1 LAGLSA
7 VNAKVINI
15 GQHSLDVRQT
25 LKWVV
30 YALVIINFG
39 LYVRDDWVIAGHTL
53 YSGSSLFDISRAFAT
68 TIDES
73 AWIILL
79 LLFELET
86 YLLSDEPL
94 SRGKAR
100 LMQGIRLVCYISLAH
115 TLYAY
120 AVYLTEIYG
129 SVPIEGITS
138 LCQLVDKDLSYA
150 FNLVYSEINSSN
162 CASLSSANQFFYVDP
177 PTFFIVEDSAGLVI
191 EKQLAWVD
199 MFEAIIWLLI
209 LFTIE
214 VAVWLQD
221 RNIGEGLIFRGLSI
235 TKFCL
240 YSLLWVAAG
249 YWIYRGHY
257 MFAWDEFVWIA
268 GFVAIE
274 MNIVE
279 WRNEINEAEV

>member
-1 LAGLSA
+1 MS
-7 VNAKVINI
+7 AKVITI
-15 GQHSLDVRQT
+15 GQYSLDVRQT
-25 LKWVV
+25 IKWSV

-39 LYVRDDWVIAGHTL
+39 FYIRNDWVIAGHTL
-53 YSGSSLFDISRAFAT
+53 YAGSSLLEVSRAFAT

-94 SRGKAR
+94 SRTKTL
-100 LMQGIRLVCYISLAH
+100 LMQGVKVVCYISLAH

-120 AVYLTEIYG
+120 GVYLTEIYA
-129 SVPIEGITS
+129 SVPVEGVTN
-138 LCQLVDKDLSYA
+138 LCQLIEKDLSYA
-150 FNLVYSEINSSN
+150 FNLAYSDINSSN

-177 PTFFIVEDSAGLVI
+177 PTFFIVEDAAGLAI
-191 EKQLAWVD
+191 EKELAWID

-209 LFTIE
+209 LLSIE

-221 RNIGEGLIFRGLSI
+221 RNVGQGIIFKGLGIAKL
-235 TKFCL
+235 CL
-240 YSLLWVAAG
+240 YSLLWAAAG

-279 WRNEINEAEV
+279 WRDEINDAEA

>member
-1 LAGLSA
+1 MS
-7 VNAKVINI
+7 AKVITI
-15 GQHSLDVRQT
+15 GQYSLDVRQT
-25 LKWVV
+25 IKWSV

-39 LYVRDDWVIAGHTL
+39 FYIRNDLVIASHTL
-53 YSGSSLFDISRAFAT
+53 YSGSSLLEISRAFAT

-86 YLLSDEPL
+86 YLLSDDPL
-94 SRGKAR
+94 SRAKTL

-120 AVYLTEIYG
+120 GVYLAEIYAA
-129 SVPIEGITS
+129 VPVEGVTN
-138 LCQLVDKDLSYA
+138 LCQLIGKDLSYA
-150 FNLVYSEINSSN
+150 SNLVYSEINSSN

-177 PTFFIVEDSAGLVI
+177 PTFFIVEDAAGLAI
-191 EKQLAWVD
+191 EKQLAWID
-199 MFEAIIWLLI
+199 IFEAIIWLLI
-209 LFTIE
+209 LLSIE

-221 RNIGEGLIFRGLSI
+221 RNVGQGIIFKGLGIAKL
-235 TKFCL
+235 CL
-240 YSLLWVAAG
+240 YSLLWAAAG

-279 WRNEINEAEV
+279 WRDEINDAEA

>member
-1 LAGLSA
+1 MS
-7 VNAKVINI
+7 AKVITI
-15 GQHSLDVRQT
+15 GQYSLDVRQT
-25 LKWVV
+25 IKWSV

-39 LYVRDDWVIAGHTL
+39 FYIRNDLVIASHTL
-53 YSGSSLFDISRAFAT
+53 YSGSSLLEISRAFAT

-86 YLLSDEPL
+86 YLLSDDPL
-94 SRGKAR
+94 SRAKTL

-120 AVYLTEIYG
+120 GVYLAEIYAA
-129 SVPIEGITS
+129 VPVEGVTN
-138 LCQLVDKDLSYA
+138 LCQLIGKDLSYA
-150 FNLVYSEINSSN
+150 SNLVYSEINSSN

-177 PTFFIVEDSAGLVI
+177 PTFFIVEDAAGLAI
-191 EKQLAWVD
+191 EKQLAWID

-209 LFTIE
+209 LLSIE

-221 RNIGEGLIFRGLSI
+221 RNIGQGIVFKGLGIAKL
-235 TKFCL
+235 CL
-240 YSLLWVAAG
+240 YSLLWAAAG

-274 MNIVE
+274 INIVQ
-279 WRNEINEAEV
+279 WRDEINDAEA

>member
-1 LAGLSA
+1 M
-7 VNAKVINI
+7 NAKVITI
-15 GQHSLDVRQT
+15 GQYSLELRQT
-25 LKWVV
+25 IKWVV
-30 YALVIINFG
+30 YALVIVNFG
-39 LYVRDDWVIAGHTL
+39 FYIRNDWVIAGHTL
-53 YSGSSLFDISRAFAT
+53 YAGSSLLEISRAFAT

-86 YLLSDEPL
+86 YLLSDDPL
-94 SRGKAR
+94 SRAKTL

-120 AVYLTEIYG
+120 GVYLTEIYAA
-129 SVPIEGITS
+129 VPVEGVTN
-138 LCQLVDKDLSYA
+138 LCQLVGKDLSYA
-150 FNLVYSEINSSN
+150 YNLVYSDIDSSN
-162 CASLSSANQFFYVDP
+162 CASLSTANQFFYVDP

-191 EKQLAWVD
+191 EKQLAWID

-209 LFTIE
+209 LLSIE

-221 RNIGEGLIFRGLSI
+221 RNIGEGLIFKGLSI
-235 TKFCL
+235 TKWCL
-240 YSLLWVAAG
+240 YSFLWAAAG
-249 YWIYRGHY
+249 YWIFRGHY

-279 WRNEINEAEV
+279 WRNEINETDV

>member
-1 LAGLSA
+1 M
-7 VNAKVINI
+7 NAKVITI
-15 GQHSLDVRQT
+15 GQYSLELRQT
-25 LKWVV
+25 IKWVV
-30 YALVIINFG
+30 YALVIVNFG
-39 LYVRDDWVIAGHTL
+39 FYIRNDWVIAGHTL
-53 YSGSSLFDISRAFAT
+53 YAGSSLLEISRAFAT

-86 YLLSDEPL
+86 YLLSDDPL
-94 SRGKAR
+94 SRAKTL

-120 AVYLTEIYG
+120 GVYLTEIYAA
-129 SVPIEGITS
+129 VPVEGVTN
-138 LCQLVDKDLSYA
+138 LCQLVGKDLSYA
-150 FNLVYSEINSSN
+150 YNLVYSEIDSSN
-162 CASLSSANQFFYVDP
+162 CASLSTANQFFYVDP

-191 EKQLAWVD
+191 EKQLAWID

-209 LFTIE
+209 LLSIE

-221 RNIGEGLIFRGLSI
+221 RNIGEGLIFKGLSI
-235 TKFCL
+235 TKWCL
-240 YSLLWVAAG
+240 YSFLWAAAG
-249 YWIYRGHY
+249 YWIFRGHY

-279 WRNEINEAEV
+279 WRNEINETDV

>member
-1 LAGLSA
+1 MS
-7 VNAKVINI
+7 AKVITI
-15 GQHSLDVRQT
+15 GQYSLDVRQT
-25 LKWVV
+25 IKWSV

-39 LYVRDDWVIAGHTL
+39 FYIRNDWVIAGHTL
-53 YSGSSLFDISRAFAT
+53 YAGSSLLEVSRAFAT

-94 SRGKAR
+94 SRTKTL
-100 LMQGIRLVCYISLAH
+100 LMQGVRVVCYISLAH

-120 AVYLTEIYG
+120 GVYLTEIYA
-129 SVPIEGITS
+129 SVPIEGVTN
-138 LCQLVDKDLSYA
+138 LCQLIEEDLSYA
-150 FNLVYSEINSSN
+150 FNLAYSEINSSN

-177 PTFFIVEDSAGLVI
+177 PTFFIVEDAAGLAI
-191 EKQLAWVD
+191 EKELAWID

-209 LFTIE
+209 LLSIE

-221 RNIGEGLIFRGLSI
+221 RNVGQGIIFKGLGIAKL
-235 TKFCL
+235 CL
-240 YSLLWVAAG
+240 YSLLWAAAG

-279 WRNEINEAEV
+279 WRDEINDAEA

>member
-1 LAGLSA
+1 MS
-7 VNAKVINI
+7 AKVITI
-15 GQHSLDVRQT
+15 GQYSLDVRQT
-25 LKWVV
+25 IKWSV

-39 LYVRDDWVIAGHTL
+39 FYIRNDWVIAGHTL
-53 YSGSSLFDISRAFAT
+53 YAGSSLLEVSRAFAT

-94 SRGKAR
+94 SRTKTL
-100 LMQGIRLVCYISLAH
+100 LMQGVRVVCYISLAH

-120 AVYLTEIYG
+120 GVYLTEIYA
-129 SVPIEGITS
+129 SVPVEGVTN
-138 LCQLVDKDLSYA
+138 LCQLIEKDLSYA
-150 FNLVYSEINSSN
+150 FNLVYSDINSSN

-177 PTFFIVEDSAGLVI
+177 PTFFIVEDAAGLAI
-191 EKQLAWVD
+191 EKELAWID

-209 LFTIE
+209 LLSIE

-221 RNIGEGLIFRGLSI
+221 RNVGQGIIFKGLGIAKL
-235 TKFCL
+235 CL
-240 YSLLWVAAG
+240 YSLLWAAAG

-279 WRNEINEAEV
+279 WRDEINDAEA

>member
-1 LAGLSA
+1 MS
-7 VNAKVINI
+7 AKVITI
-15 GQHSLDVRQT
+15 GQYSLDVRQT
-25 LKWVV
+25 IKWSV

-39 LYVRDDWVIAGHTL
+39 FYIRNDWVIAGHTL
-53 YSGSSLFDISRAFAT
+53 YVGSSLLEVSRAFAT

-94 SRGKAR
+94 SRTKTL
-100 LMQGIRLVCYISLAH
+100 LMQGVRVVCYISLAH

-120 AVYLTEIYG
+120 GVYLTEIYA
-129 SVPIEGITS
+129 SVPVEGVTN
-138 LCQLVDKDLSYA
+138 LCQLIEKDLSYA
-150 FNLVYSEINSSN
+150 FNLAYSDINSSN

-177 PTFFIVEDSAGLVI
+177 PTFFIVEDAAGLAI
-191 EKQLAWVD
+191 EKELAWID

-209 LFTIE
+209 LLSIE

-221 RNIGEGLIFRGLSI
+221 RNIGQGIIFKGLGIAKL
-235 TKFCL
+235 CL
-240 YSLLWVAAG
+240 YSLLWAAAG

-279 WRNEINEAEV
+279 WRDEINDAEA

>member
-1 LAGLSA
+1 M
-7 VNAKVINI
+7 NAKVITI
-15 GQHSLDVRQT
+15 GQQSFEIRQT
-25 LKWVV
+25 IKWLV
-30 YALVIINFG
+30 YTLVIINFG
-39 LYVRDDWVIAGHTL
+39 FYIRNDLVIAGHTL
-53 YSGSSLFDISRAFAT
+53 YSGSSLLEISRAFAT

-86 YLLSDEPL
+86 YLLSGDPL
-94 SRGKAR
+94 SRAKTL

-120 AVYLTEIYG
+120 GVYLAEIYAA
-129 SVPIEGITS
+129 VPVEEVTN
-138 LCQLVDKDLSYA
+138 LCQLIGKDLSYA
-150 FNLVYSEINSSN
+150 SNLVYSEINSSN

-177 PTFFIVEDSAGLVI
+177 PTFFIVEDAAGLAI
-191 EKQLAWVD
+191 EKQLAWID
-199 MFEAIIWLLI
+199 IFEAIIWLLI
-209 LFTIE
+209 LLSIE

-221 RNIGEGLIFRGLSI
+221 RNIGQGLIFKTLSI
-235 TKFCL
+235 TKWCL
-240 YSLLWVAAG
+240 YSLLWAAAG

-279 WRNEINEAEV
+279 WRNEINDAEV

>member
-1 LAGLSA
+1 M
-7 VNAKVINI
+7 NAKVITI
-15 GQHSLDVRQT
+15 GQYSLELRQT
-25 LKWVV
+25 IKWVV
-30 YALVIINFG
+30 YALVIVNFG
-39 LYVRDDWVIAGHTL
+39 FYIRNDWVIAGHTL
-53 YSGSSLFDISRAFAT
+53 YAGSSLLEISRAFAT

-86 YLLSDEPL
+86 YLLSDDPL
-94 SRGKAR
+94 SRAKTL

-120 AVYLTEIYG
+120 GVYLTEIYAA
-129 SVPIEGITS
+129 VPVEGVTN
-138 LCQLVDKDLSYA
+138 LCQLVGKDLSYA
-150 FNLVYSEINSSN
+150 YNLVYSEIESSN
-162 CASLSSANQFFYVDP
+162 CASLSTANQFFYVDP

-191 EKQLAWVD
+191 EKQLAWID

-209 LFTIE
+209 LLSIE

-221 RNIGEGLIFRGLSI
+221 RNIGEGLIFKGLSI
-235 TKFCL
+235 TKWCL
-240 YSLLWVAAG
+240 YSFLWAAAG
-249 YWIYRGHY
+249 YWIFRGHY

-279 WRNEINEAEV
+279 WRNEINETDV

>member
-1 LAGLSA
+1 M
-7 VNAKVINI
+7 NAKVITI
-15 GQHSLDVRQT
+15 GQQSFEIRQT
-25 LKWVV
+25 IKWLV
-30 YALVIINFG
+30 YTLVIINFG
-39 LYVRDDWVIAGHTL
+39 FYIRNDLVIAGHTL
-53 YSGSSLFDISRAFAT
+53 YSGSSLLEISRAFAT

-86 YLLSDEPL
+86 YLLSDDPL
-94 SRGKAR
+94 SRAKTL

-120 AVYLTEIYG
+120 GVYLAEIYAA
-129 SVPIEGITS
+129 VPVEGVTN
-138 LCQLVDKDLSYA
+138 LCQLIGKDLSYA
-150 FNLVYSEINSSN
+150 SNLVYSEINSSN

-177 PTFFIVEDSAGLVI
+177 PTFFIVEDAAGLVI
-191 EKQLAWVD
+191 EKQLAWID
-199 MFEAIIWLLI
+199 IFEAIIWLLI
-209 LFTIE
+209 LLSIE
-214 VAVWLQD
+214 IAVWLQD
-221 RNIGEGLIFRGLSI
+221 RNIGQGLIFKTLSI
-235 TKFCL
+235 TKWCL
-240 YSLLWVAAG
+240 CSLLWAAAG

-279 WRNEINEAEV
+279 WRNEINDAEV

>member
-1 LAGLSA
+1 M
-7 VNAKVINI
+7 NAKVITI
-15 GQHSLDVRQT
+15 GQYSLELRQT
-25 LKWVV
+25 IKWVV
-30 YALVIINFG
+30 YALVIVNFG
-39 LYVRDDWVIAGHTL
+39 FYIRNDWVIAGHTL
-53 YSGSSLFDISRAFAT
+53 YAGSSLLEISRAFAT

-86 YLLSDEPL
+86 YLLSDDPL
-94 SRGKAR
+94 SRAKTL

-120 AVYLTEIYG
+120 GVYLTEIYAA
-129 SVPIEGITS
+129 VPVEGVTN
-138 LCQLVDKDLSYA
+138 LCQLVGKDLSYA
-150 FNLVYSEINSSN
+150 YNLVYSEIDSSN
-162 CASLSSANQFFYVDP
+162 CASLSTANQFFYVDP

-191 EKQLAWVD
+191 EKQLAWID

-209 LFTIE
+209 LLSIE

-221 RNIGEGLIFRGLSI
+221 RNIGQGLIFKTLSI
-235 TKFCL
+235 TKWCL
-240 YSLLWVAAG
+240 YSFLWAAAG
-249 YWIYRGHY
+249 YWIFRGHY

-279 WRNEINEAEV
+279 WRNEINETDV

>member
-1 LAGLSA
+1 M
-7 VNAKVINI
+7 NAKVVTI
-15 GQHSLDVRQT
+15 GQQSFEIRQT
-25 LKWVV
+25 IKWLV
-30 YALVIINFG
+30 YTLVIINFG
-39 LYVRDDWVIAGHTL
+39 FYIRNDLVIAGHTL
-53 YSGSSLFDISRAFAT
+53 YSGSSLLEISRAFAT

-86 YLLSDEPL
+86 YLLSDDPL
-94 SRGKAR
+94 SRAKTL

-120 AVYLTEIYG
+120 GVYLAEIYAA
-129 SVPIEGITS
+129 VPVEGVTN
-138 LCQLVDKDLSYA
+138 LCQLIGKDLSYA
-150 FNLVYSEINSSN
+150 SNLVYSKINSSN

-177 PTFFIVEDSAGLVI
+177 PTFFIVEDAAGLAI
-191 EKQLAWVD
+191 EKQLAWID
-199 MFEAIIWLLI
+199 IFEAIIWLLI
-209 LFTIE
+209 LLSIE

-221 RNIGEGLIFRGLSI
+221 RNIGQGLIFKTLSI
-235 TKFCL
+235 TKWCL
-240 YSLLWVAAG
+240 YSLLWAAAG

-279 WRNEINEAEV
+279 WRNEINDAEV

>member
-1 LAGLSA
+1 M
-7 VNAKVINI
+7 NAKVITI
-15 GQHSLDVRQT
+15 GEQSFEIRQT
-25 LKWVV
+25 IKWLV
-30 YALVIINFG
+30 YTLVIINFG
-39 LYVRDDWVIAGHTL
+39 FYIRNDLVIADHTL
-53 YSGSSLFDISRAFAT
+53 YSGSSLLEISRAFAT

-86 YLLSDEPL
+86 YLLSDDPL
-94 SRGKAR
+94 SRAKTL

-120 AVYLTEIYG
+120 GVYLAEIYAA
-129 SVPIEGITS
+129 VPVEGVTN
-138 LCQLVDKDLSYA
+138 LCQLIGKDLSYA
-150 FNLVYSEINSSN
+150 SNLVYSKINSSN

-177 PTFFIVEDSAGLVI
+177 PTFFIVEDTAGLAI
-191 EKQLAWVD
+191 EKQLAWID
-199 MFEAIIWLLI
+199 IFEAIIWLLI
-209 LFTIE
+209 LLSIE

-221 RNIGEGLIFRGLSI
+221 RNIGQGLIFKTLSI
-235 TKFCL
+235 TKWCL
-240 YSLLWVAAG
+240 YSLLWAAAG

-279 WRNEINEAEV
+279 WRNEINDAEV

>member
-1 LAGLSA
+1 MS
-7 VNAKVINI
+7 AKVITI
-15 GQHSLDVRQT
+15 GQYSLDVRQT
-25 LKWVV
+25 IKWSV

-39 LYVRDDWVIAGHTL
+39 FYIRNDWVIAGHTL
-53 YSGSSLFDISRAFAT
+53 YAGSSILEVSRAFAT

-86 YLLSDEPL
+86 YLLSDEPP
-94 SRGKAR
+94 SRAKTL
-100 LMQGIRLVCYISLAH
+100 LMQGVRVVCYISLAH

-120 AVYLTEIYG
+120 GVYLTEIYA
-129 SVPIEGITS
+129 SVPVEGVTN
-138 LCQLVDKDLSYA
+138 LCQLIEKDLSYA
-150 FNLVYSEINSSN
+150 FNLAYSEINSSN

-177 PTFFIVEDSAGLVI
+177 PTFFIVEDAAGLAI
-191 EKQLAWVD
+191 EKQLAWID

-209 LFTIE
+209 LLSIE

-221 RNIGEGLIFRGLSI
+221 RNIGQGIIFKGLGIAKL
-235 TKFCL
+235 CL
-240 YSLLWVAAG
+240 YSLLWAAAG

-279 WRNEINEAEV
+279 WRDEINDAEA

>member
-1 LAGLSA
+1 M
-7 VNAKVINI
+7 NAKVITI
-15 GQHSLDVRQT
+15 GQQSFEIRQT
-25 LKWVV
+25 IKWLV
-30 YALVIINFG
+30 YTLVIINFG
-39 LYVRDDWVIAGHTL
+39 FYIRNDLVIAGHTL
-53 YSGSSLFDISRAFAT
+53 YSGSSLLEISRAFAT

-86 YLLSDEPL
+86 YLLSDDPL
-94 SRGKAR
+94 SRAKTL

-120 AVYLTEIYG
+120 GVYLAEIYAA
-129 SVPIEGITS
+129 VPVEGVTN
-138 LCQLVDKDLSYA
+138 LCQLIGKDLSYA
-150 FNLVYSEINSSN
+150 SNLVYSEINSSN

-177 PTFFIVEDSAGLVI
+177 PTFFIVEDTAGLAI
-191 EKQLAWVD
+191 EKQLAWID
-199 MFEAIIWLLI
+199 IFEAIIWLLI
-209 LFTIE
+209 LLSIE

-221 RNIGEGLIFRGLSI
+221 RNIGQGLIFKTLSI
-235 TKFCL
+235 TKWCL
-240 YSLLWVAAG
+240 YSLLWAAAG

-279 WRNEINEAEV
+279 WRNEINDAEV

>member
-1 LAGLSA
+1 MS
-7 VNAKVINI
+7 AKVITI
-15 GQHSLDVRQT
+15 GQYSLDVRQT
-25 LKWVV
+25 IKWSV

-39 LYVRDDWVIAGHTL
+39 FYIRNDWVIAGHTL
-53 YSGSSLFDISRAFAT
+53 YAGSSLLEISRAFAT

-94 SRGKAR
+94 SRAKTL
-100 LMQGIRLVCYISLAH
+100 LMQGVRVVCYISLAH

-120 AVYLTEIYG
+120 GVYLTEIYA
-129 SVPIEGITS
+129 SVPVEGVTN
-138 LCQLVDKDLSYA
+138 LCQLIEKDLSYA
-150 FNLVYSEINSSN
+150 FNLAYSEINSSN

-177 PTFFIVEDSAGLVI
+177 PTFFIVEDAAGLAI
-191 EKQLAWVD
+191 EKELAWID

-209 LFTIE
+209 LLSIE

-221 RNIGEGLIFRGLSI
+221 RNIGQGIIFKGLGIAKL
-235 TKFCL
+235 CL
-240 YSLLWVAAG
+240 YSLLWAAAG

-274 MNIVE
+274 MNIVQ
-279 WRNEINEAEV
+279 WRDEINDAEA

>member
-1 LAGLSA
+1 M
-7 VNAKVINI
+7 NAKVITI
-15 GQHSLDVRQT
+15 GQYSLELRQT
-25 LKWVV
+25 IKWVV
-30 YALVIINFG
+30 YALVIVNFG
-39 LYVRDDWVIAGHTL
+39 FYIRNDWVIAGHTL
-53 YSGSSLFDISRAFAT
+53 YAGSSLLEISRAFAT

-86 YLLSDEPL
+86 YLLSDDPL
-94 SRGKAR
+94 SRAKTL

-120 AVYLTEIYG
+120 GVYLTKIYAA
-129 SVPIEGITS
+129 VPVEGVTN
-138 LCQLVDKDLSYA
+138 LCQLVGKDLSYA
-150 FNLVYSEINSSN
+150 YNLVYSEIDSSN
-162 CASLSSANQFFYVDP
+162 CAGLSTANQFFYVDP

-191 EKQLAWVD
+191 EKQLAWID

-209 LFTIE
+209 LLSIE

-221 RNIGEGLIFRGLSI
+221 RNIGEGLIFKGLSI
-235 TKFCL
+235 TKWCL
-240 YSLLWVAAG
+240 YSFLWAAAG
-249 YWIYRGHY
+249 YWIFRGHY

-279 WRNEINEAEV
+279 WRNEINETDV

>member
-1 LAGLSA
+1 M
-7 VNAKVINI
+7 NAKVITI
-15 GQHSLDVRQT
+15 GQQSFEIRQT
-25 LKWVV
+25 IKWLV
-30 YALVIINFG
+30 YTLVIINFG
-39 LYVRDDWVIAGHTL
+39 FYIRNDLVIAGHTL
-53 YSGSSLFDISRAFAT
+53 YSGSSLLEISRAFAT

-94 SRGKAR
+94 SRAKTL

-120 AVYLTEIYG
+120 GVYLAEIYAA
-129 SVPIEGITS
+129 VPVEGVTN
-138 LCQLVDKDLSYA
+138 LCQLIGKDLSYA
-150 FNLVYSEINSSN
+150 SNLVYSEINSSN

-177 PTFFIVEDSAGLVI
+177 PTFFIVEDAAGLAI
-191 EKQLAWVD
+191 EKQLAWID
-199 MFEAIIWLLI
+199 IFEAIIWLLI
-209 LFTIE
+209 LLSIE

-221 RNIGEGLIFRGLSI
+221 RNIGQGLIFKTLSI
-235 TKFCL
+235 TKWCL
-240 YSLLWVAAG
+240 YSLLWAAAG

-279 WRNEINEAEV
+279 WRNEINDAEV

>member
-1 LAGLSA
+1 M
-7 VNAKVINI
+7 NAKVITI
-15 GQHSLDVRQT
+15 GEQSFEIRQT
-25 LKWVV
+25 IKWLV
-30 YALVIINFG
+30 YTLVIINFG
-39 LYVRDDWVIAGHTL
+39 FYIRNDLVIAGHTL
-53 YSGSSLFDISRAFAT
+53 YSGSSLLEISRAFAT

-86 YLLSDEPL
+86 YLLSDDPL
-94 SRGKAR
+94 SRAKTL

-120 AVYLTEIYG
+120 GVYLAEIYAA
-129 SVPIEGITS
+129 VPVEGVTN
-138 LCQLVDKDLSYA
+138 LCQLIGKDLSYA
-150 FNLVYSEINSSN
+150 SNLVYSEINSSN

-177 PTFFIVEDSAGLVI
+177 PTFFIVEDAAGLAI
-191 EKQLAWVD
+191 EKQLAWID
-199 MFEAIIWLLI
+199 IFEAIIWLLI
-209 LFTIE
+209 LLSIE

-221 RNIGEGLIFRGLSI
+221 RNIGQGLIFKTLSI
-235 TKFCL
+235 TKWCL
-240 YSLLWVAAG
+240 YSLLWAAAG

-274 MNIVE
+274 MNMRA
-279 WRNEINEAEV
+279 WRKELIEANQAA

>member
-1 LAGLSA
+1 M
-7 VNAKVINI
+7 NAKVITI
-15 GQHSLDVRQT
+15 GQQSFEIRQT
-25 LKWVV
+25 IKWLV
-30 YALVIINFG
+30 YTLVIINFG
-39 LYVRDDWVIAGHTL
+39 FYIRNDLVIAGHTL
-53 YSGSSLFDISRAFAT
+53 YSGSSLLEISRAFAT

-86 YLLSDEPL
+86 YLLSDDPL
-94 SRGKAR
+94 SRAKTL

-120 AVYLTEIYG
+120 GVYLAEIYAA
-129 SVPIEGITS
+129 VPVEGVTN
-138 LCQLVDKDLSYA
+138 LCQLIGKDLSYA
-150 FNLVYSEINSSN
+150 SNLVYSKINSSN

-177 PTFFIVEDSAGLVI
+177 PTFFIVEDAAGLAI
-191 EKQLAWVD
+191 EKQLAWID
-199 MFEAIIWLLI
+199 IFEAIIWLLI
-209 LFTIE
+209 LLSIE

-221 RNIGEGLIFRGLSI
+221 RNIGQGLIFKTLSI
-235 TKFCL
+235 TKWCL
-240 YSLLWVAAG
+240 YSLLWAAAG

-279 WRNEINEAEV
+279 WRNEINDAEV

>member
-1 LAGLSA
+1 M
-7 VNAKVINI
+7 NAKVITI
-15 GQHSLDVRQT
+15 GQQPFEIRQT
-25 LKWVV
+25 IKWLV
-30 YALVIINFG
+30 YTLVIINFG
-39 LYVRDDWVIAGHTL
+39 FYIRNDLVIAGHTL
-53 YSGSSLFDISRAFAT
+53 YSGSSLLEISRAFAT

-86 YLLSDEPL
+86 YLLSDDPL
-94 SRGKAR
+94 SRAKTL

-120 AVYLTEIYG
+120 GVYLAEIYAA
-129 SVPIEGITS
+129 VPVEGVTN
-138 LCQLVDKDLSYA
+138 LCQLIGKDLSYA
-150 FNLVYSEINSSN
+150 SNLVYSEINSSN

-177 PTFFIVEDSAGLVI
+177 PTFFIVEDAAGLAI
-191 EKQLAWVD
+191 EKQLAWID
-199 MFEAIIWLLI
+199 IFEAIIWLLI
-209 LFTIE
+209 LLSIE

-221 RNIGEGLIFRGLSI
+221 RNIGQGLIFKTLSI
-235 TKFCL
+235 TKWCL
-240 YSLLWVAAG
+240 YSLLWAAAG

-279 WRNEINEAEV
+279 WRNEINDAEV

>member
-1 LAGLSA
+1 MS
-7 VNAKVINI
+7 AKVITI
-15 GQHSLDVRQT
+15 GQYSLDVRQT
-25 LKWVV
+25 IKWSV

-39 LYVRDDWVIAGHTL
+39 FYIRNDLVIASHTL
-53 YSGSSLFDISRAFAT
+53 YSGSSLLEISRAFAT

-86 YLLSDEPL
+86 YLLSDDPL
-94 SRGKAR
+94 SRAKTL

-120 AVYLTEIYG
+120 GVYLAEIYAA
-129 SVPIEGITS
+129 VPVEGVTN
-138 LCQLVDKDLSYA
+138 LCQLIGKDLSYA
-150 FNLVYSEINSSN
+150 SNLVYSEINSSN

-177 PTFFIVEDSAGLVI
+177 PTFFIVEDAAGLAI
-191 EKQLAWVD
+191 EKQLAWID
-199 MFEAIIWLLI
+199 IFDAIIWLLI
-209 LFTIE
+209 LLSIE

-221 RNIGEGLIFRGLSI
+221 RNIGQGIIFKGLGIAKL
-235 TKFCL
+235 CL
-240 YSLLWVAAG
+240 YSLLWAAAG

-279 WRNEINEAEV
+279 WRDEINDAEA

>member
-1 LAGLSA
+1 MS
-7 VNAKVINI
+7 AKVITI
-15 GQHSLDVRQT
+15 GQYSLDVRQT
-25 LKWVV
+25 IKWSV

-39 LYVRDDWVIAGHTL
+39 FYIRNDWVIAGHTL
-53 YSGSSLFDISRAFAT
+53 YAGSSLLEVSRAFAT

-94 SRGKAR
+94 SRTKTL
-100 LMQGIRLVCYISLAH
+100 LMQGVRVVCYISLAH

-120 AVYLTEIYG
+120 GVYLTEIYA
-129 SVPIEGITS
+129 SVPVEGVTN
-138 LCQLVDKDLSYA
+138 LCQLIEKDLSYA
-150 FNLVYSEINSSN
+150 FNLVYSDINSSN

-177 PTFFIVEDSAGLVI
+177 PTFFIVEDAAGLAI
-191 EKQLAWVD
+191 EKELAWID

-209 LFTIE
+209 LLSIE

-221 RNIGEGLIFRGLSI
+221 RNIGQGIIFKGLGIAKL
-235 TKFCL
+235 CL
-240 YSLLWVAAG
+240 YSLLWAAAG

-279 WRNEINEAEV
+279 WRDEINDAEA

>member
-1 LAGLSA
+1 MS
-7 VNAKVINI
+7 AKVITI
-15 GQHSLDVRQT
+15 GQYSLDVRQT
-25 LKWVV
+25 IKWSV

-39 LYVRDDWVIAGHTL
+39 FYIRNDWVIAGHTL
-53 YSGSSLFDISRAFAT
+53 YAGSSLLEVSRAFAT

-94 SRGKAR
+94 SRTKTL
-100 LMQGIRLVCYISLAH
+100 LMQGVRVVCYISLAH

-120 AVYLTEIYG
+120 GVYLTEIYA
-129 SVPIEGITS
+129 SVPVEGVTN
-138 LCQLVDKDLSYA
+138 LCQLIEKDLSYA
-150 FNLVYSEINSSN
+150 FNLAYSDINSSN

-177 PTFFIVEDSAGLVI
+177 PTFFIVEDAAGLAI
-191 EKQLAWVD
+191 EKELAWID

-209 LFTIE
+209 LLSIE

-221 RNIGEGLIFRGLSI
+221 RNIGQGIIFKGLGIAKL
-235 TKFCL
+235 CL
-240 YSLLWVAAG
+240 YSLLWAAAG

-279 WRNEINEAEV
+279 WRDEINDAEA

>member
-1 LAGLSA
+1 M
-7 VNAKVINI
+7 NAKVITI
-15 GQHSLDVRQT
+15 GQQSFEIRQT
-25 LKWVV
+25 IKWLV
-30 YALVIINFG
+30 YTLVIINFG
-39 LYVRDDWVIAGHTL
+39 FYIRNDLVIASHTL
-53 YSGSSLFDISRAFAT
+53 YSGSSLLEISRAFAT

-86 YLLSDEPL
+86 YLLSDDPL
-94 SRGKAR
+94 SRAKTL

-120 AVYLTEIYG
+120 GVYLAEIYAA
-129 SVPIEGITS
+129 VPVEGVTN
-138 LCQLVDKDLSYA
+138 LCQLIGKDLSYA
-150 FNLVYSEINSSN
+150 SNLVYSEINSSN

-177 PTFFIVEDSAGLVI
+177 PTFFIVEDAAGLAI
-191 EKQLAWVD
+191 EKQLAWID
-199 MFEAIIWLLI
+199 IFEAIIWLLI
-209 LFTIE
+209 LLSIE

-221 RNIGEGLIFRGLSI
+221 RNIGQGLIFKTLSI
-235 TKFCL
+235 TKWCL
-240 YSLLWVAAG
+240 YSLLWAAAG

-279 WRNEINEAEV
+279 WRNEINETDV

>member
-1 LAGLSA
+1 MS
-7 VNAKVINI
+7 AKVITI
-15 GQHSLDVRQT
+15 GQYSLDVRQT
-25 LKWVV
+25 IKWSV

-39 LYVRDDWVIAGHTL
+39 FYIRNDWVIAGHTL
-53 YSGSSLFDISRAFAT
+53 YAGSSILEVSRAFAT

-94 SRGKAR
+94 SRAKTL
-100 LMQGIRLVCYISLAH
+100 LMQGVRVVCYISLAH

-120 AVYLTEIYG
+120 GVYLTEIYA
-129 SVPIEGITS
+129 SVPVEGVTN
-138 LCQLVDKDLSYA
+138 LCQLIEKDLSYA
-150 FNLVYSEINSSN
+150 FNLPYSEINSSN

-177 PTFFIVEDSAGLVI
+177 PTFFIVEDAAGLAI
-191 EKQLAWVD
+191 EKQLAWID

-209 LFTIE
+209 LLSIE

-221 RNIGEGLIFRGLSI
+221 RNIGQGIIFKGLGIAKL
-235 TKFCL
+235 CL
-240 YSLLWVAAG
+240 YSLLWAAAG

-274 MNIVE
+274 MNIVQ
-279 WRNEINEAEV
+279 WRDEINDAEA

>member
-1 LAGLSA
+1 M
-7 VNAKVINI
+7 NAKVITI
-15 GQHSLDVRQT
+15 GEQSFEIRQT
-25 LKWVV
+25 IKWLV
-30 YALVIINFG
+30 YTLVIINFG
-39 LYVRDDWVIAGHTL
+39 FYIRNDLVIAGHTL
-53 YSGSSLFDISRAFAT
+53 YSGSSLLEISRAFAT

-86 YLLSDEPL
+86 YLLSDDPL
-94 SRGKAR
+94 SRAKTL

-120 AVYLTEIYG
+120 GVYLAEIYAA
-129 SVPIEGITS
+129 VPVEGVTN
-138 LCQLVDKDLSYA
+138 LCQLIGKDLSYA
-150 FNLVYSEINSSN
+150 YNLVYSEINSSN

-177 PTFFIVEDSAGLVI
+177 PTFFIVEDTAGLAI
-191 EKQLAWVD
+191 EKQLAWID
-199 MFEAIIWLLI
+199 IFEAIIWLLI
-209 LFTIE
+209 LLSIE

-221 RNIGEGLIFRGLSI
+221 RNIGQGLIFKTLSI
-235 TKFCL
+235 TKWCL
-240 YSLLWVAAG
+240 YSLLWAAAG

-279 WRNEINEAEV
+279 WRNEINDAEV

>member
-1 LAGLSA
+1 M
-7 VNAKVINI
+7 NAKVVTI
-15 GQHSLDVRQT
+15 GQQSFEIRQT
-25 LKWVV
+25 IKWLV
-30 YALVIINFG
+30 YTLVIINFG
-39 LYVRDDWVIAGHTL
+39 FYIRNDLVIAGHTL
-53 YSGSSLFDISRAFAT
+53 YSGSSLLEISRAFAT

-86 YLLSDEPL
+86 YLLSDDPL
-94 SRGKAR
+94 SRAKTL

-120 AVYLTEIYG
+120 GVYLAEIYAA
-129 SVPIEGITS
+129 VPVEEVTN
-138 LCQLVDKDLSYA
+138 LCQLIGKDLSYA
-150 FNLVYSEINSSN
+150 SNLVYSEINSSN

-177 PTFFIVEDSAGLVI
+177 PTFFIVEDAAGLAI
-191 EKQLAWVD
+191 EKQLAWID
-199 MFEAIIWLLI
+199 IFEAIIWLLI
-209 LFTIE
+209 LLSIE

-221 RNIGEGLIFRGLSI
+221 RNIGQGLIFKTLSI
-235 TKFCL
+235 TKWCL
-240 YSLLWVAAG
+240 YSLLWAAAG

-279 WRNEINEAEV
+279 WRNEINDAEV

>member
-1 LAGLSA
+1 M
-7 VNAKVINI
+7 NAKVITI
-15 GQHSLDVRQT
+15 GEQSFEIRQT
-25 LKWVV
+25 IKWLV
-30 YALVIINFG
+30 YTLVIINFG
-39 LYVRDDWVIAGHTL
+39 FYIRNDLVIAGHTL
-53 YSGSSLFDISRAFAT
+53 YSGSSLLEISRAFAT

-86 YLLSDEPL
+86 YLLSDDPL
-94 SRGKAR
+94 SRAKTL

-120 AVYLTEIYG
+120 GVYLAEIYAA
-129 SVPIEGITS
+129 VPVEGVTN
-138 LCQLVDKDLSYA
+138 LCQLIGKDLSYA
-150 FNLVYSEINSSN
+150 SNLVYSKINSSN

-177 PTFFIVEDSAGLVI
+177 PTFFIVEDTAGLAI
-191 EKQLAWVD
+191 EKQLAWID
-199 MFEAIIWLLI
+199 IFEAIIWLLI
-209 LFTIE
+209 LLSIE

-221 RNIGEGLIFRGLSI
+221 RNIGQGLIFKTLSI
-235 TKFCL
+235 TKWCL
-240 YSLLWVAAG
+240 YSLLWAAAG

-279 WRNEINEAEV
+279 WRNEINDAEV

>member
-1 LAGLSA
+1 M
-7 VNAKVINI
+7 NAKVITI
-15 GQHSLDVRQT
+15 GQQSFEIRQT
-25 LKWVV
+25 IKWLV
-30 YALVIINFG
+30 YTLVIINFG
-39 LYVRDDWVIAGHTL
+39 FYIRNDLVIASHTL
-53 YSGSSLFDISRAFAT
+53 YSGSSLLEISRAFAT

-86 YLLSDEPL
+86 YLLSDDPL
-94 SRGKAR
+94 SRAKTL

-120 AVYLTEIYG
+120 GVYLAEIYAA
-129 SVPIEGITS
+129 VPVEGVTN
-138 LCQLVDKDLSYA
+138 LCQLIGKDLSYA
-150 FNLVYSEINSSN
+150 SNLVYSEINSSN

-177 PTFFIVEDSAGLVI
+177 PTFFIVEDAAGLAI
-191 EKQLAWVD
+191 EKQLAWID
-199 MFEAIIWLLI
+199 IFEAIIWLLI
-209 LFTIE
+209 LLSIE

-221 RNIGEGLIFRGLSI
+221 RNIGQGIIFKGLGIAKL
-235 TKFCL
+235 CL
-240 YSLLWVAAG
+240 YSLLWAAAG

-279 WRNEINEAEV
+279 WRDEINDAEA

>member
-1 LAGLSA
+1 M
-7 VNAKVINI
+7 NAKVITI
-15 GQHSLDVRQT
+15 GQQSFEIRQT
-25 LKWVV
+25 IKWLV
-30 YALVIINFG
+30 YTLVIINFG
-39 LYVRDDWVIAGHTL
+39 FYIRNDLVIAGHTL
-53 YSGSSLFDISRAFAT
+53 YSGSSLLEISRAFAT

-86 YLLSDEPL
+86 YLLSDDPL
-94 SRGKAR
+94 SRAKTL

-120 AVYLTEIYG
+120 GVYLAEIYAALP
-129 SVPIEGITS
+129 VEGVTN
-138 LCQLVDKDLSYA
+138 LCQLIGKDLSYA
-150 FNLVYSEINSSN
+150 SNLVYSEINSSN

-177 PTFFIVEDSAGLVI
+177 PTFFIVEDAAGLAI
-191 EKQLAWVD
+191 EKQLAWID
-199 MFEAIIWLLI
+199 IFEAIIWLLI
-209 LFTIE
+209 LLSIE
-214 VAVWLQD
+214 IAVWLQD
-221 RNIGEGLIFRGLSI
+221 RNIGQGLIFKTLSI
-235 TKFCL
+235 TKWCL
-240 YSLLWVAAG
+240 YSLLWAAAG

-279 WRNEINEAEV
+279 WRNEINDAEV

>member
-1 LAGLSA
+1 M
-7 VNAKVINI
+7 NAKVITI
-15 GQHSLDVRQT
+15 GQQSFEIRQT
-25 LKWVV
+25 IKWLV
-30 YALVIINFG
+30 YTLVIINFG
-39 LYVRDDWVIAGHTL
+39 FYIRNDLVIAGHTL
-53 YSGSSLFDISRAFAT
+53 YSGSSLLEISRAFAT

-86 YLLSDEPL
+86 YLLSDDPL
-94 SRGKAR
+94 SRAKTL

-120 AVYLTEIYG
+120 GVYLAEIYAALP
-129 SVPIEGITS
+129 VEGVTN
-138 LCQLVDKDLSYA
+138 LCQLIGKDLSYA
-150 FNLVYSEINSSN
+150 SNLVYSEINSSN

-177 PTFFIVEDSAGLVI
+177 PTFFIVEDAAGLAI
-191 EKQLAWVD
+191 EKQLAWID
-199 MFEAIIWLLI
+199 IFEAIIWLLI
-209 LFTIE
+209 LLSIE

-221 RNIGEGLIFRGLSI
+221 RNIGQGLIFKTLSI
-235 TKFCL
+235 TKWCL
-240 YSLLWVAAG
+240 YSLLWAAAG

-279 WRNEINEAEV
+279 WRNEINDAEV